1 MKLPSSIETALGANN
16 GMLSMRQLSALGCSR
31 TSAGRYVRAGL
42 LERAGHG
49 LYRRPSDL
57 DDSLFA
63 LLFRSPA
70 LVASHG
76 TALFL
81 NGLAE
86 SAPERWSVTSSHG
99 REPPP
104 SVRAACLCFYVK
116 PERLELGL
124 CLRRTPFG
132 NEVRCYDAERTVC
145 DLVRSRRR
153 LDEELV
159 LAGLRNWG
167 ASPGRDPAR
176 LARYA
181 RALGVFDRVKAQVEV
196 LL

>member
-1 MKLPSSIETALGANN
+1 MPI
-16 GMLSMRQLSALGCSR
+16 
-31 TSAGRYVRAGL
+31 
-42 LERAGHG
+42 
-49 LYRRPSDL
+49 
-57 DDSLFA
+57 
-63 LLFRSPA
+63 
-70 LVASHG
+70 
-76 TALFL
+76 
-81 NGLAE
+81 
-86 SAPERWSVTSSHG
+86 
-99 REPPP
+99 
-104 SVRAACLCFYVK
+104 
-116 PERLELGL
+116 
-124 CLRRTPFG
+124 RRTPFG

-181 RALGVFDRVKAQVEV
+181 RALGVFDRVKARVEV

>member
-63 LLFRSPA
+63 LLFRNPA

-104 SVRAACLCFYVK
+104 SVRAAC
-116 PERLELGL
+116 
-124 CLRRTPFG
+124 
-132 NEVRCYDAERTVC
+132 CYDAERTVC

>member
-63 LLFRSPA
+63 LLFRNPA

-132 NEVRCYDAERTVC
+132 NEVRCYDAERTIC
-145 DLVRSRRR
+145 DVVRSRTRMDVETYVGAIR
-153 LDEELV
+153 
-159 LAGLRNWG
+159 AYASSTKRNL
-167 ASPGRDPAR
+167 P
-176 LARYA
+176 LLFKYA
-181 RALGVFDRVKAQVEV
+181 RKMGIEKKVHEV
-196 LL
+196 LEVIV

>member
-1 MKLPSSIETALGANN
+1 M
-16 GMLSMRQLSALGCSR
+16 
-31 TSAGRYVRAGL
+31 AGL
-42 LERAGHG
+42 PGQT
-49 LYRRPSDL
+49 L
-57 DDSLFA
+57 DDLAADIAFFA
-63 LLFRSPA
+63 AEDVDMIGMGPYIPHPDTPL
-70 LVASHG
+70 G
-76 TALFL
+76 Q
-81 NGLAE
+81 GL
-86 SAPERWSVTSSHG
+86 PWTD
-99 REPPP
+99 
-104 SVRAACLCFYVK
+104 AAAK
-116 PERLELGL
+116 ERLELGL

-181 RALGVFDRVKAQVEV
+181 RALGVFDRVKTQVEV